1 MTAYLK
7 LHNVQEATEHKHRIE
22 QRQRDDAKQRLETG
36 ETWDTRVTVLLLVCM
51 QWHAVNSPDESCL
64 LYDITD
70 RFLKSYHL
78 RLCKYSTSVSVLPC
92 FLLSLCHPSNV
103 SIEDLEVWGELS

>member
-1 MTAYLK
+1 VTAYLK

-70 RFLKSYHL
+70 RFLKST
-78 RLCKYSTSVSVLPC
+78 TSVCVNTPLQSVC
-92 FLLSLCHPSNV
+92 FPVFYCHCVIRPTFP
-103 SIEDLEVWGELS
+103 LKT